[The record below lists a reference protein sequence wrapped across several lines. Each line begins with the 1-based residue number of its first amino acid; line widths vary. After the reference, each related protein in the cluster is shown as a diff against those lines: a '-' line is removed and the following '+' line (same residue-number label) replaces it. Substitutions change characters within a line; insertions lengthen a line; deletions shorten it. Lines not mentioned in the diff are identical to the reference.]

1 VEKMG
6 ETAGNGKERAVTRQ
20 YGVLATSLNEA
31 LDAARGALEPHSL
44 LLPDGRMGELD
55 ALLAE
60 FARRRMRIAI
70 YGEVKAG
77 KSTLI
82 NAIAGT
88 ELSPVAFEPLT
99 SIPVRVT
106 YGSPTVWRVGDR
118 VVDNIDA
125 LSDIMRETEGGPEV
139 VVETDLDLLQ
149 LGGQVDILD
158 TPGVGS
164 EDRFDSIS
172 AEVLRSLDAVVL
184 VVRYPALFTQ
194 LTRKL
199 MKGLESDIG
208 KLFVVWN
215 LDAACTELTPE
226 ERAQHA
232 ETLRARV
239 VGAHELN
246 LVDARAALRA
256 AARGDRMG
264 VVSSGL
270 QAFREVL
277 SRFAASEKRQIVALR
292 EAAKRAEQWLNDAQ
306 QALTRRKNELDSLLT
321 ATRKRLQG
329 VRDAADA
336 KNREARG
343 QFESFQNSVAGIAE
357 QRAMVAAANAAAA
370 RKQLRAAR
378 RRWIRAGDFEAVE
391 HTATMVAAA
400 YADSVEKATG
410 ATMQSLRDA
419 ARRFGT
425 VIPATP
431 RGRCLPVGDPIA
443 SDERKQ
449 RAAEGRALFLRR
461 VVWRRWY
468 LPGLS
473 ALEHQALDADLA
485 SQAAWFDAA
494 ARGAEEAAR
503 MVLEARLAEIARQA
517 DAEARQ
523 IKAGVRFEECETE
536 FEELG
541 RHLPEVS
548 EQRERVGRINAEAR
562 ELME

>member
-1 VEKMG
+1 MG
-6 ETAGNGKERAVTRQ
+6 ETAGDGKERAITQR
-20 YGVLATSLNEA
+20 YGALATGLNEA
-31 LDAARGALEPHSL
+31 LDAARGVLEPHSL
-44 LLPDGRMGELD
+44 LLPEGRMGELD
-55 ALLAE
+55 GLLAE

-106 YGSPTVWRVGDR
+106 YGSTTMWRVGDR
-118 VVDNIDA
+118 VVNNIDA
-125 LSDIMRETEGGPEV
+125 LSHIMRETEGGPEV

-149 LGGQVDILD
+149 LGGQVDMLD

-199 MKGLESDIG
+199 MKDLESDIG

-215 LDAACTELTPE
+215 LDGACTDLTPE

-239 VGAHELN
+239 AGAHELN

-264 VVSSGL
+264 VMSSGL
-270 QAFREVL
+270 DAFREAL

-292 EAAKRAEQWLNDAQ
+292 EAAKRAERWLNDAQ
-306 QALTRRKNELDSLLT
+306 QALTRRKNELDSLL
-321 ATRKRLQG
+321 AGTRKRLQG
-329 VRDAADA
+329 VRDGAEA

-357 QRAMVAAANAAAA
+357 QRATAAAANAAVV
-370 RKQLRAAR
+370 RRQLRTAR
-378 RRWIRAGDFEAVE
+378 RRWIRTGDFEAVE
-391 HTATMVAAA
+391 NTATMVTAA
-400 YADSVEKATG
+400 YADSVENATK

-431 RGRCLPVGDPIA
+431 RGRCLPAADPMTA
-443 SDERKQ
+443 DERKQ
-449 RAAEGRALFLRR
+449 RAAEGRVLFLRR
-461 VVWRRWY
+461 LLWRRWY

-473 ALEHQALDADLA
+473 ALECQALDGDLA

-517 DAEARQ
+517 DADARQ
-523 IKAGVRFEECETE
+523 IKAAVRFEECEAE
-536 FEELG
+536 FVELG
-541 RHLPEVS
+541 RHLPEVI

-562 ELME
+562 GLME

>member
-1 VEKMG
+1 MG
-6 ETAGNGKERAVTRQ
+6 ESAGNGKERVITQR
-20 YGVLATSLNEA
+20 YGVLATGLNEA

-106 YGSPTVWRVGDR
+106 YGNPTVWRVGDR

-125 LSDIMRETEGGPEV
+125 LSHIMRETEGGPEV

-215 LDAACTELTPE
+215 LDAACSELTPE
-226 ERAQHA
+226 ERTQHA

-239 VGAHELN
+239 AGAHELN

-264 VVSSGL
+264 IVASGL
-270 QAFREVL
+270 EAFREAL

-292 EAAKRAEQWLNDAQ
+292 EAAKRAERWLSDAQ
-306 QALTRRKNELDSLLT
+306 QVLTRRKNELDSLLT

-329 VRDAADA
+329 VRDAAEA

-343 QFESFQNSVAGIAE
+343 QFESFQNAVAGIAE
-357 QRAMVAAANAAAA
+357 QRAMVAAANAGAA

-378 RRWIRAGDFEAVE
+378 RRWVRAGDFEAVE
-391 HTATMVAAA
+391 QTATMVAAA
-400 YADSVEKATG
+400 YADSVEKATS

-419 ARRFGT
+419 AHRFGT

-431 RGRCLPVGDPIA
+431 RGRCLPAADPIA
-443 SDERKQ
+443 NDERKQ

-461 VVWRRWY
+461 LVWRRWY
-468 LPGLS
+468 LPGLGE
-473 ALEHQALDADLA
+473 LEREALDADIA
-485 SQAAWFDAA
+485 SQAAWFDTA

-517 DAEARQ
+517 DAEAKQ
-523 IKAGVRFEECETE
+523 IKAGVRFEECEAE
-536 FEELG
+536 FEQLG
-541 RHLPEVS
+541 KHLPTVS
-548 EQRERVGRINAEAR
+548 EQRERVGQINTEAR
-562 ELME
+562 GLMQ